1 MKRFIF
7 AILCATMMCGCGNNW
22 EITKKNF
29 KSDFGDLERHVVVY
43 DSWSNKTLWEYTGF
57 VYLRESG
64 QGNYSFMYY
73 DEYGTVR
80 KNDYIGNHIAIMM
93 EESITPSKRRNRKSN
108 KNYETQWDDESD
120 DETDDETDDRYTRR
134 KTQKPFIPYDNP
146 EYRC

>member
-7 AILCATMMCGCGNNW
+7 AVLCATLMCGCGNDW

-57 VYLRESG
+57 VYLREAG
-64 QGNYSFMYY
+64 QGNYSLMYY

-80 KNDYIGNHIAIMM
+80 KNDYIGNHIAIIM
-93 EESITPSKRRNRKSN
+93 EESVLPPKRHNRKN
-108 KNYETQWDDESD
+108 KKYNSYQNEDKESKD
-120 DETDDETDDRYTRR
+120 GYAQHR
-134 KTQKPFIPYDNP
+134 KTSKPFIPYENL
-146 EYRC
+146 EYPC